1 VTSPAG
7 VPTVLLTGAAGRIG
21 TALRERLPALGWR
34 LRCFDRTPLP
44 GGITGDV
51 CSPADLDAALAGVDA
66 IVHLAGQPTEAP
78 WPVIREAN
86 VEGTVQLFE
95 AARRAGVGRVVF
107 ASSNHAAG
115 FTPQTGELPA
125 DVAARPDT
133 LYGVS
138 KVFGEALGRYYAD
151 RYGLRVACL
160 RIGTFADRPTDL
172 RGLST
177 WLSPDDAARLVDACL
192 RAPELSYAIVWGV
205 SANTRR
211 SWSLAAGRAL
221 GYEPHDDAEEYTHEL
236 AGLEPAP
243 GDQYV
248 GGGFTSAE
256 YGIDEVTSRSVEQS
270 DEVTSRS
277 VEQSDEVTS
286 RSIEQG
292 DEVTSRSIEQG
303 DEVEERW
310 SSGSA

>member
-1 VTSPAG
+1 VSSAAG
-7 VPTVLLTGAAGRIG
+7 EPTVLLTGAAGRIG
-21 TALRERLPALGWR
+21 TALRERLPALGWP
-34 LRCFDRTPLP
+34 LRCFDRTPVP
-44 GGITGDV
+44 GGIVGDV
-51 CSPADLDAALAGVDA
+51 RSPADLDAAVAGVDA
-66 IVHLAGQPTEAP
+66 IIHLAGQPTEAS

-107 ASSNHAAG
+107 ASSNHAVG
-115 FTPQTGELPA
+115 FTPQTGEQLPD
-125 DVAARPDT
+125 DVAPRPDT

-160 RIGTFADRPTDL
+160 RIGTFADRPTDR

-192 RAPELSYAIVWGV
+192 RAPALTYAIVWGV

-221 GYEPHDDAEEYTHEL
+221 GYEPRDDAEQFADEL
-236 AGLEPAP
+236 AAFEPDP
-243 GDQYV
+243 GDRYV

-256 YGIDEVTSRSVEQS
+256 YGIDEVASRSSEQS
-270 DEVTSRS
+270 DEVASRS
-277 VEQSDEVTS
+277 SEQ
-286 RSIEQG
+286 
-292 DEVTSRSIEQG
+292 
-303 DEVEERW
+303 VEEQW